1 MIIYQIRKKEA
12 VMNIKDMLFYLFVL
26 FLNIIV
32 FLFYD
37 TKNDYLAVVF
47 AAIISM
53 NALIIPM
60 GVVLLFDSI
69 LLRNKNRFNGVN
81 SHFKNISVFP
91 TFLFSFT
98 SMI

>member
-1 MIIYQIRKKEA
+1 
-12 VMNIKDMLFYLFVL
+12 MNIKDMLFYLFVL
-26 FLNIIV
+26 FLNIVV

-60 GVVLLFDSI
+60 GVVLLFDFV
-69 LLRNKNRFNGVN
+69 LLRIKKRFNAGN
-81 SHFKNISVFP
+81 SHF
-91 TFLFSFT
+91 
-98 SMI
+98 

>member
-1 MIIYQIRKKEA
+1 
-12 VMNIKDMLFYLFVL
+12 MNIKDMLFYLFVL

-60 GVVLLFDSI
+60 GVVLLFDSF
-69 LLRNKNRFNGVN
+69 LLRIKKRFNVGN
-81 SHFKNISVFP
+81 SHF
-91 TFLFSFT
+91 
-98 SMI
+98 

>member
-1 MIIYQIRKKEA
+1 MTFRYIKIFVNYQIRKKEA

-26 FLNIIV
+26 FLNIVV

-60 GVVLLFDSI
+60 GVVLLFDSV
-69 LLRNKNRFNGVN
+69 LLRIKKRFNAGN
-81 SHFKNISVFP
+81 SHF
-91 TFLFSFT
+91 
-98 SMI
+98 

>member
-1 MIIYQIRKKEA
+1 
-12 VMNIKDMLFYLFVL
+12 MNIKDMLFYLFVL
-26 FLNIIV
+26 FLNIVV

-60 GVVLLFDSI
+60 GLFY
-69 LLRNKNRFNGVN
+69 
-81 SHFKNISVFP
+81 
-91 TFLFSFT
+91 FLTPSF
-98 SMI
+98 